1 MHGLLT
7 SEQGSITVL
16 AQNSHRSPIYSC
28 RRGGYLGQKDRVGLG
43 RVESLWGLPVIPTD
57 KIVLDRLIALCEYD
71 SSIVERV
78 KAYFGEMTREGQSSL
93 EVLDT
98 ALSNTQKAIKR
109 VSKTIVLLTKNNVD
123 DEGNVKAKGPTR

>member
-1 MHGLLT
+1 MPT
-7 SEQGSITVL
+7 
-16 AQNSHRSPIYSC
+16 
-28 RRGGYLGQKDRVGLG
+28 G
-43 RVESLWGLPVIPTD
+43 RVLRAKRPSRARTGRKPLGIAVIPTD

-98 ALSNTQKAIKR
+98 ALSNRQKAIQR